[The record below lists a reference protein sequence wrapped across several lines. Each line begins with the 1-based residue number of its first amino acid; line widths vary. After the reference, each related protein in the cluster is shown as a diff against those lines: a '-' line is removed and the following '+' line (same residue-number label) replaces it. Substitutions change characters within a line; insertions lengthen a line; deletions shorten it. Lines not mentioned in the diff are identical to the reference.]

1 MDKRDLDE
9 LSLDIQEAFLEI
21 GDTDNISIMRYEGG
35 NENIYKE
42 SKKKR
47 YSIPITITGR
57 VKLSPVSEEISDI
70 GRKEDIN
77 AVFTFT
83 AKDLEDNG
91 LLDEEVLIT
100 VDDRLKFRDTEFS
113 ILNII
118 PTAMLGN
125 RFLIYKFECKR
136 V

>member
-35 NENIYKE
+35 NENVYKE
-42 SKKKR
+42 SKKKQ
-47 YSIPITITGR
+47 YSLPITITGR

-125 RFLIYKFECKR
+125 RFLIYKFECKK

>member
-47 YSIPITITGR
+47 YSLPITITGR

>member
-42 SKKKR
+42 RKKKR
-47 YSIPITITGR
+47 YSLPITITGR